1 MPNGEV
7 YFFEESFERDG
18 QSHNERSL
26 GKKLIGTSSKH
37 SPNIIAACNYQG
49 LAKGELLKLVPADNE
64 QGFALVGMSQN
75 SPSYPSSRPDF
86 FNEDEIYDDDEISDD
101 GDFNHNVIYRSNRHY
116 SPLGADTRGGAHFY
130 RPQRD
135 MSLQGNCLMEG
146 AKHNNNQAL
155 ASQAFAK
162 KNSSLPSKAAFKD
175 FYTPKDSTNASFVSA
190 RQINTNPTK
199 FKTIPASAY
208 GTFSDNTNIVLG
220 ANHSIKAPIA
230 ACAHN
235 PAVKRAPVISS
246 EQNAQAERAFQE
258 SMNNSAL
265 SHLQL
270 PRPTAHLE
278 QRHDYIPTPSAQEFA
293 DYHAPYHQA
302 FSHNNSVS
310 HYSYGA
316 EYADQEREVVYN
328 THKYEQALRLE
339 QRAANEDNFTRVSN
353 VDAHF
358 SKVPSTPSD
367 QQWWRDVSYTRRSAK
382 KAFDFDT
389 FKQTKRGS
397 FIGTPEEFLPQAFEE
412 SPKVKPNTTSN
423 YQVSQLDSSDA
434 TFISSSTLKDEV
446 IVTPVA
452 PIAPVEENKVEVKRT
467 PILVLT
473 GNSDDTPKEGVTKIT
488 TSDVS
493 ELPVKER
500 TNFADFKTASDLKD
514 ERILSATSKQETATA
529 DDSAALE
536 QDTTDNKA
544 ELKGQSPD
552 EPTINNEVTTKIL
565 SSDSNNFSDFT
576 TANGTQSQV
585 FYRVPVLSQKQL
597 QAQRAQEQ
605 AEKERLAAE
614 RLAKEKAEQERLE
627 AERLAKEKAEQERR
641 EAERLAKEKA
651 EQERREAERLAKE
664 KAEQERREA
673 ERLAKEKAE
682 RLAKEKAEQ
691 ERREAER
698 LAKEKAEQERREAER
713 LAKEKAEQER
723 REAERLA
730 KEKAE
735 QERRDAERLAKE
747 KAEQERREAERL
759 AKEKA
764 EQERIAAEE
773 AEIMRDLEE
782 EQAQL
787 EAQKKAQEAQEAAL
801 RAEQSHNTAEAAAP
815 TSTRSKRK
823 KRNKHKNTQVQEQTI
838 NTVTEAAPTPAVAEA
853 APSAAVAENDNKPM
867 SKSQARRAKQKA
879 KAMARAATQESNA
892 PITEKQTPVTTKED
906 SSSKI
911 KEADDNARSMANGL
925 LNTTNFFGSGMN
937 NQPTM
942 IKAIYTHHSFDDL
955 NHQESPE
962 SESAY
967 GKQEPALTTVPVL
980 DSDDEF
986 IQEPHLGFEISKV
999 SDYGKEPELSNV
1011 ADVANIQ
1018 DEEEPDFKG
1027 NIMDAVAVDSVADK
1041 EVIFATPT
1049 RFAEQE
1055 GQEEPDAITKSSFM
1069 SEAKLTSS
1077 TQNLS
1082 EQTLQEGLEGFKPL
1096 SNQMEATQQ
1105 DNEELLNDNFM
1116 SDDTSLEY
1124 LHTSSNHEGGKSKS
1138 SNSLAN
1144 LAAELIDDF
1153 DDPFEDSFAQ
1163 SLNEN
1168 QKK

>member
-651 EQERREAERLAKE
+651 EQER
-664 KAEQERREA
+664 
-673 ERLAKEKAE
+673 
-682 RLAKEKAEQ
+682 
-691 ERREAER
+691 
-698 LAKEKAEQERREAER
+698 
-713 LAKEKAEQER
+713 
-723 REAERLA
+723 
-730 KEKAE
+730 
-735 QERRDAERLAKE
+735 
-747 KAEQERREAERL
+747 
-759 AKEKA
+759 
-764 EQERIAAEE
+764 IAAEE

>member
-664 KAEQERREA
+664 KAEQERRD
-673 ERLAKEKAE
+673 
-682 RLAKEKAEQ
+682 
-691 ERREAER
+691 
-698 LAKEKAEQERREAER
+698 
-713 LAKEKAEQER
+713 
-723 REAERLA
+723 AERLA

>member
-614 RLAKEKAEQERLE
+614 RLAKEKAEQER
-627 AERLAKEKAEQERR
+627 
-641 EAERLAKEKA
+641 
-651 EQERREAERLAKE
+651 
-664 KAEQERREA
+664 
-673 ERLAKEKAE
+673 
-682 RLAKEKAEQ
+682 
-691 ERREAER
+691 
-698 LAKEKAEQERREAER
+698 REAER

>member
-614 RLAKEKAEQERLE
+614 RLAKEKAEQER
-627 AERLAKEKAEQERR
+627 
-641 EAERLAKEKA
+641 
-651 EQERREAERLAKE
+651 
-664 KAEQERREA
+664 
-673 ERLAKEKAE
+673 
-682 RLAKEKAEQ
+682 
-691 ERREAER
+691 REAER